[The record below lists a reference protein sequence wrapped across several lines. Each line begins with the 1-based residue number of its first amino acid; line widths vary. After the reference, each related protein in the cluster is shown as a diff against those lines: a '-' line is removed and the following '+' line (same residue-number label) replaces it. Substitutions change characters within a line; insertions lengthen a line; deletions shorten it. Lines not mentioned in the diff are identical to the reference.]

1 MILVHPKRK
10 MRRLEQKG
18 DAREQVRL
26 QKQAVRQDR
35 LRQAETTENRILRLH
50 GQALRQQCMR

>member
-1 MILVHPKRK
+1 